1 MKNSK
6 LLIGVIIL
14 LAILCV
20 WGFSAYNGM
29 VTQEETVDQTWANV
43 QNQYQRRY
51 DLIPNLVNTVK
62 GYAEHESSTFQKVTE
77 ARAGLLAAQ
86 DDARNVVDPQ
96 NNMQAFQQAQS
107 NLKGALDI
115 YVNAVHEAYP
125 ELKANENF
133 MNLQTQLEG
142 TENRIATERK
152 RYNDAVRDYNIKIRR
167 FPGTIIAG
175 IAGFDK
181 KEPFAAEEQAQS
193 APKVEF

>member
-1 MKNSK
+1 MKNK
-6 LLIGVIIL
+6 TLLWTIVVL
-14 LAILCV
+14 VFLAV
-20 WGFSAYNGM
+20 WGFTAYNGM

-62 GYAEHESSTFQKVTE
+62 GYSEHESATFQKVTE

-86 DDARNVVDPQ
+86 DNARSVIDPQ
-96 NNMQAFQQAQS
+96 NNMAAFQEAQGK
-107 NLKGALDI
+107 LKGALDI

-167 FPGTIIAG
+167 FPGSIVAG
-175 IAGFDK
+175 ISGFEK
-181 KEPFAAEEQAQS
+181 KDPFAAEEQAQT
-193 APKVEF
+193 APKVQF